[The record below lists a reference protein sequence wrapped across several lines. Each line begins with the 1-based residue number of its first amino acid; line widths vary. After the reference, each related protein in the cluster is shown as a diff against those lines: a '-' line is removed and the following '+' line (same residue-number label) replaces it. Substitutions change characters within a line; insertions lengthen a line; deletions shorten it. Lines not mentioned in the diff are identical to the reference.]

1 MLLSDLNEYD
11 HILTFGSRAK
21 ITGISENVFTYL
33 WWAVPDLNHVEIAI
47 GVGLVSKSSILINVD

>member
-21 ITGISENVFTYL
+21 ITGISEDVFTYL
-33 WWAVPDLNHVEIAI
+33 WWAVPDFYHVEIAI
-47 GVGLVSKSSILINVD
+47 GVGIVD